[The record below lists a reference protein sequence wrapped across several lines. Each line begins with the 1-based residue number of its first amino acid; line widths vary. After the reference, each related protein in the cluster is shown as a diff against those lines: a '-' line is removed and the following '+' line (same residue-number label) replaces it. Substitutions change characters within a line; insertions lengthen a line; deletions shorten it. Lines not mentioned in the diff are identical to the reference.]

1 MIEIILFVC
10 VGLIPAIVLHE
21 FAHGWTANRLGDPT
35 ARLSGRL
42 TLNPIKHIDPVGTIL
57 VPGLLLFSYLS
68 GMTKSLFLFGW
79 AKPVPVNF
87 SRLDKPKRDMMLVAI
102 AGPLVNIALAF
113 VMAQILRLGIFEA
126 HASVLRSALEINLI
140 LAVFNMIPIPP
151 LDGSRVVSGLL
162 PNRLAYDYNRL
173 EPMGL
178 LIVLLA
184 LNFGLLDFIYPVVE
198 ALGALLGVSL

>member
-57 VPGLLLFSYLS
+57 VPGLLLFSYLT

-79 AKPVPVNF
+79 ARPVPVNF
-87 SRLDKPKRDMMLVAI
+87 SRLEKPKRDMMLVAV

-113 VMAQILRLGIFEA
+113 VLAQIIRLGFFEA
-126 HASVLRSALEINLI
+126 YAPVLRSALEINLI

-151 LDGSRVVSGLL
+151 LDGSRVVSGML
-162 PNRLAYDYNRL
+162 PNRIAYDYNRL
-173 EPMGL
+173 EPVGIF
-178 LIVLLA
+178 IVLLA
-184 LNFGLLDFIYPVVE
+184 LNFGLLDFIHPVVE
-198 ALGALLGVSL
+198 SLAGILGVGL

>member
-21 FAHGWTANRLGDPT
+21 FAHGWVANKLGDPT

-42 TLNPIKHIDPVGTIL
+42 TLNPISHIDPVGTIL
-57 VPGLLLFSYLS
+57 VPGLLLFMFLS

-87 SRLDKPKRDMMLVAI
+87 ARLNSPKRDMMLVAI
-102 AGPLVNIALAF
+102 AGPVVNIALAF
-113 VMAQILRLGIFEA
+113 VLAQ
-126 HASVLRSALEINLI
+126 VLRSETFTDYATILKWALEMNLV

-173 EPMGL
+173 EKWGIF
-178 LIVLLA
+178 IVILA

-198 ALGALLGVSL
+198 ALAGLLGVSL